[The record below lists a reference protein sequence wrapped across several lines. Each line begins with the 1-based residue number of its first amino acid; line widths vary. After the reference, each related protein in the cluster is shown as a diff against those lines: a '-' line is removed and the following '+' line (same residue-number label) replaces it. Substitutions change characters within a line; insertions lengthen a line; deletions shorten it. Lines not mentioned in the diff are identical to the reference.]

1 MEMTGERA
9 VPAPADHVWKALT
22 DPETLKSCIPG
33 CDSIEPDGEN
43 AYQMQMAARV
53 GPVSA
58 RFSGKMRLAD
68 IDVDHGYTLRFE
80 GTGGAAGFV
89 NGEAHVT
96 LTPGPGGTTTLSYVA
111 KAQVGGK
118 LAQVGSR
125 LIDGAAHK
133 MTDEFFSHFV
143 EACTPPVP
151 AAVAEPGWKR
161 HWLLFA
167 LIAVTVLG
175 LLYLVTLV
183 IRR

>member
-1 MEMTGERA
+1 MEMTGEHA

-33 CDSIEPDGEN
+33 CDSIEADGEN
-43 AYQMQMAARV
+43 GYRMQMAARV

-58 RFSGKMRLAD
+58 RFSGKMRMAD
-68 IDVDHGYTLRFE
+68 IDVERGYTLRFE
-80 GTGGAAGFV
+80 GSGGAAGFV

-96 LTPGPGGTTTLSYVA
+96 LTPGPDGTTTLTYVA

-143 EACTPPVP
+143 AACAAP
-151 AAVAEPGWKR
+151 ATSIVAEPGRKR
-161 HWLLFA
+161 HWTVYA
-167 LIAVTVLG
+167 AMAVTLIG
-175 LLYLVTLV
+175 LLYLV